1 MKNLFLAKNSLNEL
15 VYTDGD
21 SYAIFPL
28 AKTFND
34 FLKLDQKTVYSF
46 IENVKAGDLTEKM
59 ANLNNLSPLIEDQI
73 IMATGVTFSW
83 SDEKLNETPD
93 SDVYKKI
100 FLSKRPLIF
109 MKGNRKTLSSA
120 YGEAINLREDC
131 EVNIPEAELVAYF
144 NVKGEVMGFCLGN
157 DLTAYSFEKEN
168 PLYQLQAKFYKGSGS
183 FLPLMLLTSSLPSTD
198 LNLKVFREEELVVET
213 NYSMKSFCKDL
224 TSVLKTVLELGFFD
238 HGGGL
243 FLGCGMS
250 YPKENKLE
258 RGDRVMVSS
267 DLFPLKL
274 VNTCEILERIH

>member
-46 IENVKAGDLTEKM
+46 IENIKAGDLTEKM

-109 MKGNRKTLSSA
+109 MKGSRKTLSST
-120 YGEAINLREDC
+120 YGEVINLREDC
-131 EVNIPEAELVAYF
+131 EINIPEAELVAYF
-144 NVKGEVMGFCLGN
+144 NVKGEVMGFSLGN

-183 FLPLMLLTSSLPSTD
+183 LLPLMLLVSSAPCVD
-198 LNLKVFREEELVVET
+198 MNLRVFRNENLLAET
-213 NYSMKSFCKDL
+213 SYSMKTFCKDL
-224 TSVLKTVLELGFFD
+224 LSILKTVLELGVFD

-250 YPKENKLE
+250 YPKEACLIPS
-258 RGDRVMVSS
+258 DRVVVSA
-267 DLFPLKL
+267 DLFPLRL
-274 VNTCEILERIH
+274 ENTCGNLVRIL